1 MIKTYQ
7 EKLYNN
13 KKKNKKL
20 IKAIELGCEI
30 YNHCIALHKRYYRR
44 YKKYLNLYKLQS
56 HITFLKSLRKYN
68 HWYNLNS
75 QAIQEITERID
86 NGYQKFFLKENKR
99 PPTFKKR
106 KKYKSISFKQSG
118 YKYSGGYKIK
128 IGKRVYRFFKSHQCK
143 GKIREIEGKVKKITV
158 KRDSIGDLYISL
170 TCEVEKSNSI
180 PEKTGNA
187 AGFDFGLKTFLTS
200 SDGEKIKSPEP
211 MKKSLKEIKKAGRE
225 LSKKKSGSGN
235 KNRARLSLARKHKK
249 IRNQRKDFHFK
260 LARYLCLIYD
270 LLFFENLC
278 MAGMKKLWGRK
289 VSDLG
294 FNKFL
299 IILGWYCNKFDR
311 NLHYIDKFYPSSKI
325 CHKCGYKNEK
335 LDLKDRTWICP
346 RCKLKLDR
354 DLNAAINIY
363 KVGTS
368 TLGLDEVRLELIK
381 HSLLDP
387 RTPRIYSWE

>member
-13 KKKNKKL
+13 KKKNKKI
-20 IKAIELGCEI
+20 IKDIELGSGI

-44 YKKYLNLYKLQS
+44 HKKYLPLYKLQS
-56 HITFLKSLRKYN
+56 HITFLKSLRKYK
-68 HWYNLNS
+68 HWKKLNS
-75 QAIQEITERID
+75 QTIQEITERID
-86 NGYQKFFLKENKR
+86 NGYQKFFKKENKR
-99 PPTFKKR
+99 PPTFKKK

-118 YKYSGGYKIK
+118 YKYLGGCKIR
-128 IGKRVYRFFKSHQCK
+128 IGKRVYKFFNPHQCR
-143 GKIREIEGKVKKITV
+143 GRAREIEGEVKKLTV
-158 KRDSIGDLYISL
+158 KRDPIGDLYISI
-170 TCEVEKSNSI
+170 TSEVVKSESV

-211 MKKSLKEIKKAGRE
+211 LKRSLKGIKKANRE
-225 LSKKKSGSGN
+225 LSGKTKGS
-235 KNRARLSLARKHKK
+235 KNRKKARINLARKHKK
-249 IRNQRKDFHFK
+249 IKNQRKDFHFK
-260 LARYLCLIYD
+260 LAIYLCLTYD
-270 LLFFENLC
+270 FLFFESLC

-299 IILGWYCNKFDR
+299 IIVGWHCNKFDKT
-311 NLHYIDKFYPSSKI
+311 LHCIDKFYASSKT
-325 CHKCGYKNEK
+325 CHKCGYKNKE
-335 LDLKDRTWICP
+335 LTLKDRIWICP
-346 RCKLKLDR
+346 DCKSELDR
-354 DLNAAINIY
+354 DLNAAININ

-368 TLGLDEVRLELIK
+368 TFGLDEVRLELIK

-387 RTPRIYSWE
+387 RTPRVNSWE